1 MNKKILFLMPDFNG
15 GGAEGVFVQLANY
28 FSLRYQV
35 HFMVLNSFGPNLKKL
50 NTNIKVIE
58 LKKNSSIK
66 SVFKINRYIKKNEI
80 DVAIGTLAMAYT
92 ISIANLFG
100 RKKCKYI
107 ARVGSI
113 ISSNLSNTN
122 LLKRSIL
129 SLYQKTLNF
138 SDTVITQSISM
149 DEDLKN
155 FINKKTEV
163 IYNPISSVK
172 ILSLSEAKPYTKL
185 DSKFF
190 NIVSVGRLAYE
201 KDYRTAILSISKLK
215 NKIRNVRYYIL
226 GDGDLKKELVVY
238 SNSLGLNDNVIFLGH
253 LKNPYPIMKNANVLL
268 LTSLYEGFSNV
279 ILESLALNTPV
290 VATDSPGGNKEIILN
305 GKNGFLAKIK
315 NSDDIVQK
323 ILLVKEQKNYNI
335 DISKFEMNFIAN
347 KYEKQFLDKV
357 NK

>member
-28 FSLRYQV
+28 FSLKYQV
-35 HFMVLNSFGPNLKKL
+35 HFMVLNSYGPNLNKL

-66 SVFKINRYIKKNEI
+66 SIFKINRYIKRNNI
-80 DVAIGTLAMAYT
+80 DVAIGTLAMAYV

-113 ISSNLSNTN
+113 ISSNLSNISPM
-122 LLKRSIL
+122 KRSIL
-129 SLYQKTLNF
+129 SLYQKVLNF
-138 SDTVITQSISM
+138 SDTVITQSVSM

-155 FINKKTEV
+155 YINKKTEV
-163 IYNPISSVK
+163 IYNPISSSK
-172 ILSLSEAKPYTKL
+172 ILSLSEEKSSIKL

-201 KDYRTAILSISKLK
+201 KDYRTAILSIAKLK
-215 NKIRNVRYYIL
+215 KKIRNIKYYIL
-226 GDGDLKKELVVY
+226 GEGDLKEELLRY
-238 SNSLGLNDNVIFLGH
+238 SKSLDLNDNIIFTGH

-305 GKNGFLAKIK
+305 GENGFLAKVR
-315 NSDDIVQK
+315 NSEDIVQK
-323 ILLVKEQKNYNI
+323 IMLVREQKNYNI
-335 DISKFEMNFIAN
+335 DVSKFEINFIT
-347 KYEKQFLDKV
+347 KEYEKQF
-357 NK
+357 